1 VLFEHFLTQR
11 KLYFLFLEAAWKSV
25 AADATLPDATRDFIQ
40 TALIRE
46 AVVASIVPGWV
57 AALIG
62 F

>member
-1 VLFEHFLTQR
+1 
-11 KLYFLFLEAAWKSV
+11 LFLEAAWKSV